1 MINNNAIFMCKQG
14 CQKTLNPGKT
24 WNMTTG
30 KKKHLE
36 FLTKVTKIPGK
47 TLNFKLILHIK

>member
-30 KKKHLE
+30 KKKTPRI
-36 FLTKVTKIPGK
+36 FNKS
-47 TLNFKLILHIK
+47 N